1 MRSENIIR
9 TGSLL
14 SIISLSVSIAFC
26 ETDLMWHLNRKD
38 GIKETSRLK
47 GRDFKIL
54 DKGFD
59 SKGVYII
66 EARHPSTDQLL
77 GFISWDNGTVQYSNF
92 GAQLSR
98 KALNLGVST
107 KRDDDNLAGTHG
119 EGFKVASLV
128 MLRRGY
134 RVRYE
139 ASEYY
144 WSFQFGGRNRDILYC
159 KLTRMQAKKLK
170 QQMQDFDAKA
180 KTGSP
185 RGLEA
190 NIWEDVTVKIGRIL
204 GKGDKVAREDFL
216 KWIKVSLDLDRP
228 SKVIS
233 THHGRLIL
241 DNQFKGRI
249 YLKGLLLEN
258 EPATPFKFCYDFYQ
272 GEVNRDRE
280 RLSNERQEA
289 KTLSKIW
296 GDAIQID
303 EAAAL
308 PEFVEL
314 LQANTQ
320 WADVNLA
327 EEYISID
334 TAKKIWQQLQVENS
348 ENKLFYYFD
357 QNGDKVW
364 PPHALR
370 ILVAN
375 HLQGHRTHHQ
385 KLAKAAS
392 AIEESYVAIF
402 ETFQTYKDPSRA
414 QTTPVAKR
422 PRD

>member
-1 MRSENIIR
+1 LE
-9 TGSLL
+9 
-14 SIISLSVSIAFC
+14 
-26 ETDLMWHLNRKD
+26 
-38 GIKETSRLK
+38 

-77 GFISWDNGTVQYSNF
+77 GFISWNNGTVQYSNF
-92 GAQLSR
+92 GAQLSQ
-98 KALNLGVST
+98 KALSLGAST

-139 ASEYY
+139 ASKTY
-144 WSFQFGGRNRDILYC
+144 WSFQFGGRNRDVLYC
-159 KLTRMQAKKLK
+159 KLTRIQAKMLK
-170 QQMQDFDAKA
+170 KQMEAFEAKA

-190 NIWEDVTVKIGRIL
+190 NIWEDVTVKIGRIQ
-204 GKGDKVAREDFL
+204 GKGDKVGRADFL
-216 KWIKVSLDLDRP
+216 RWIKVSLDLDRP
-228 SKVIS
+228 SKIIS
-233 THHGRLIL
+233 TRHGNLIL
-241 DNQFKGRI
+241 DDEFKGRI

-258 EPATPFKFCYDFYQ
+258 EPATPFKFCYNFYQ
-272 GEVNRDRE
+272 GEVNRDRQ
-280 RLSNERQEA
+280 RLSNEREEA
-289 KTLSKIW
+289 KTLAKIW
-296 GDAIQID
+296 GEAIQLD
-303 EAAAL
+303 GAAAL
-308 PEFVEL
+308 PEFVDL
-314 LQANTQ
+314 LQANQQ

-327 EEYISID
+327 QEYISIE
-334 TAKKIWQQLQVENS
+334 TAKKIWQQFQLENP

-364 PPHALR
+364 PGYPFLV
-370 ILVAN
+370 LVAN
-375 HLQGHRTHHQ
+375 HIPGYRAHHQ
-385 KLAKAAS
+385 KLAKGAS
-392 AIEESYVAIF
+392 AIEESYVAVF
-402 ETFQTYKDPSRA
+402 ETFQTYKNPPRA
-414 QTTPVAKR
+414 QTAPVAKR